1 MKTVKII
8 SGILLT
14 IAYIS
19 LTVVGFMNGLQNGL
33 KAMGS
38 ASLFVAFLYCLF
50 FSFQKPMKHLEIE
63 NKKRYETENRN

>member
-19 LTVVGFMNGLQNGL
+19 FTVAGFMDGLQEGL
-33 KAMGS
+33 ERMGRCTFVVLVAVLLIFCIS
-38 ASLFVAFLYCLF
+38 KFDDASRDL
-50 FSFQKPMKHLEIE
+50 
-63 NKKRYETENRN
+63 

>member
-8 SGILLT
+8 SGILLA

-33 KAMGS
+33 KTMGS
-38 ASLFVAFLYCLF
+38 VSFIVLVAVLLIFCISKADEVF
-50 FSFQKPMKHLEIE
+50 
-63 NKKRYETENRN
+63 RN

>member
-19 LTVVGFMNGLQNGL
+19 ITVAGFMNGLQFGL
-33 KAMGS
+33 KTMGS
-38 ASLFVAFLYCLF
+38 VSINITFFVLLIFCI
-50 FSFQKPMKHLEIE
+50 SKHDEIFRE
-63 NKKRYETENRN
+63 

>member
-1 MKTVKII
+1 MKAVKII
-8 SGILLT
+8 SGILLA

-38 ASLFVAFLYCLF
+38 VSLGVTVFVLLIFCISKADEAFR
-50 FSFQKPMKHLEIE
+50 K
-63 NKKRYETENRN
+63 

>member
-33 KAMGS
+33 KAMGK
-38 ASLFVAFLYCLF
+38 ASLFVALF
-50 FSFQKPMKHLEIE
+50 VLLIFFISKADEAF
-63 NKKRYETENRN
+63 RN

>member
-8 SGILLT
+8 SGILLA

-38 ASLFVAFLYCLF
+38 ASLIITFFVLLIF
-50 FSFQKPMKHLEIE
+50 FISKYDEIF
-63 NKKRYETENRN
+63 RD

>member
-33 KAMGS
+33 KVMGS
-38 ASLFVAFLYCLF
+38 ASLIVAFFVLLIFCISKADEAF
-50 FSFQKPMKHLEIE
+50 
-63 NKKRYETENRN
+63 RN